1 MREALQPF
9 EGQRLTVRGTV
20 LKHSTRIGWAGVREP
35 TILFGNVT
43 ALDGMVLTDHVWLP
57 LGKRLAALDLR
68 TGDLAQFTG
77 RVAIY
82 RRGMARQ
89 PGERAT
95 FSYDYGLL
103 CPSQCGVVAR
113 AEVAAPIVQ
122 EQPSTTPTPERA
134 ATRLMRGLTELWAE
148 TGDPVSLKHLY
159 MHTPMSPMTFLGTLS
174 KQAKAGRIAFQAN
187 GRIFVVAGT
196 QPAPQLREGVQQ

>member
-1 MREALQPF
+1 MRDALQPF

-35 TILFGNVT
+35 TVLFGNVT

-57 LGKRLAALDLR
+57 LGKRLAALELR
-68 TGDLAQFTG
+68 MGDLVQFTG

-103 CPSQCGVVAR
+103 CPSRCSIVAHAEPISTIVEMPQPAPEPIR
-113 AEVAAPIVQ
+113 ASV
-122 EQPSTTPTPERA
+122 
-134 ATRLMRGLTELWAE
+134 RLLRGLAELWAE
-148 TGDPVSLKHLY
+148 TGEPVSLKHLY
-159 MHTPMSPMTFLGTLS
+159 AHTPMPPLAFLSNLH

-187 GRIFVVAGT
+187 GRVFLVAGT
-196 QPAPQLREGVQQ
+196 QPPQQQGAAQ